1 MALAG
6 HSVPA
11 PRDATR
17 EGAAMGDEL
26 FEEITETPRSGKN
39 GAEQAAP
46 GVKRHRGELGKAML
60 SEALYRFETAV
71 RTDVGCVRKLNEDS
85 VLELPEAGLW
95 VVADGMGG
103 HTAGDFASQ
112 TIVAELETVGVPAG
126 ALDLKS
132 RFLERLTTANTRIV
146 RHAEELGSGA
156 IGSTIAA
163 LLIQQDK
170 YAAIWSG
177 DSRVYRFR
185 GGELVQITRDH
196 TEVQSLLDS
205 GQITQVEAEN
215 WPRKNVITRA
225 IGVTER
231 PECDMV
237 QDSLMDADIFL
248 ICSDGLTEYFEAP
261 ELARLLSEIGHGPL
275 EPLCHS
281 LVETALERGGKD
293 NTSVIL
299 LRCRRN
305 KLPAF
310 EVAQGY
316 PEFGGEL

>member
-1 MALAG
+1 M
-6 HSVPA
+6 S
-11 PRDATR
+11 
-17 EGAAMGDEL
+17 DET
-26 FEEITETPRSGKN
+26 FEEMTASPHAPKN
-39 GAEQAAP
+39 GVSAEDALP
-46 GVKRHRGELGKAML
+46 PRRRGELGKAML

-71 RTDVGCVRKLNEDS
+71 RSDVGCVRKLNEDS
-85 VLELPEAGLW
+85 TLELPEAGLW

-112 TIVAELETVGVPAG
+112 TIVGELETVGVPAG

-132 RFLERLTTANTRIV
+132 RFLERLTRANTRII
-146 RHAEELGSGA
+146 RHAEDLGSGA

-185 GGELVQITRDH
+185 GGELSQVTRDH
-196 TEVQSLLDS
+196 TEVQALLDE
-205 GQITQVEAEN
+205 GQITQEQAEN

-225 IGVTER
+225 IGVTEM

-237 QDSLMDADIFL
+237 QDSLMDADVFL
-248 ICSDGLTEYFEAP
+248 ICSDGLTEYFDDV
-261 ELARLLSEIGHGPL
+261 ELAQELRQIGHGPL

-281 LVETALERGGKD
+281 LIETALERGGKD

-310 EVAQGY
+310 EVANGY
-316 PEFGGEL
+316 PEFEDTL

>member
-1 MALAG
+1 MNDDM
-6 HSVPA
+6 HTQESDETVVFRR
-11 PRDATR
+11 PR
-17 EGAAMGDEL
+17 
-26 FEEITETPRSGKN
+26 
-39 GAEQAAP
+39 
-46 GVKRHRGELGKAML
+46 ELGKAML
-60 SEALYRFETAV
+60 SEALFGFEFAT
-71 RTDVGCVRKLNEDS
+71 RSDVGCVRKLNEDS
-85 VLELPEAGLW
+85 TLELPEAGLW

-132 RFLERLTTANTRIV
+132 RFLERLTRANSRI
-146 RHAEELGSGA
+146 RAHAEQLGTGA

-163 LLIQQDK
+163 LLVQQDK
-170 YAAIWSG
+170 FAAIWSG

-185 GGELVQITRDH
+185 GGEIAQVTRDH
-196 TEVQSLLDS
+196 TEVQMLLDN
-205 GQITQVEAEN
+205 GEITEEEAEN

-225 IGVTER
+225 IGVTDQ

-237 QDSLMDADIFL
+237 QDTLMDADIFL

-261 ELARLLSEIGHGPL
+261 ELQDLMRAVGHGPL
-275 EPLCHS
+275 EPLCHV

-299 LRCRRN
+299 LRCRRK
-305 KLPAF
+305 KLPDF
-310 EVAQGY
+310 EAAGAY
-316 PEFGGEL
+316 PELEGLL